1 MKIRTRFAPSPTGF
15 LHVGGLRTALYNYLF
30 AKKNNGLF
38 ILRIED
44 TDQDRLIPNATQNL
58 IKTLEL
64 CGLNYDEGP
73 NQNNKRGPY
82 TQSKRLHIYKKYIL
96 QLINDK
102 QAYPC
107 FFKNDKNDLT
117 PEYDIKTALERMQ
130 NEHFVVK
137 FKLSNDKKFKTFDE
151 IRGNII
157 FDVSLMEDPIIL
169 KSDGYPTYHFANV
182 IDDYCMKISH
192 VIRGEEWL
200 PSLPKHLLLYNALNW
215 DAPKFYHLPLL
226 LNPDKSKLSKR
237 QGDVSVEDFLKNGYL
252 KESIIN
258 FVALLGW
265 HPSNNQEIFNINE
278 LVNSFSMNRI
288 NKSGAVFDKE
298 KLNWM
303 NRHYLKTIG
312 VDDLLDNIQLM
323 LSKKNIIINNKIK
336 LKLMIK
342 YALNRVNTLNEIINE
357 IMCFIKCDELNLKL
371 LRNFNF
377 NDLGQL
383 WITEIQN
390 LNSINKDDINN
401 IINKTSNVLK
411 ITGKQLFIP
420 LRLMLINKE
429 HGPDLFTIINIL
441 GIDESIR
448 RIKRIEEN

>member
-15 LHVGGLRTALYNYLF
+15 LHVGGLRTALYNFLF
-30 AKKNNGLF
+30 AKKNKGVF
-38 ILRIED
+38 VLRIED
-44 TDQDRLIPNATQNL
+44 TDQDRLIPNAAQNL
-58 IKTLEL
+58 IKTLEF

-73 NQNNKRGPY
+73 NQKNKFGPY

-96 QLINDK
+96 QLINNK

-107 FFKNDKNDLT
+107 FFKNDKNDLA
-117 PEYDIKTALERMQ
+117 PEYDIQTALERMQ
-130 NEHFVVK
+130 NEQFVVK
-137 FKLSNDKKFKTFDE
+137 FKLSHDKNLKTFDE
-151 IRGNII
+151 IRGDVI
-157 FDVSLMEDPIIL
+157 FDVNLMEDPIIL

-182 IDDYCMKISH
+182 IDDHCMKISH

-200 PSLPKHLLLYNALNW
+200 PSLPKHILLYNAFNW
-215 DAPKFYHLPLL
+215 DTPKFYHLPLL

-237 QGDVSVEDFLKNGYL
+237 QGDVGVEDFLKNGYL

-265 HPSNNQEIFNINE
+265 HPSNNQEIFSIDE

-303 NRHYLKTIG
+303 NRHYLKAISS
-312 VDDLLDNIQLM
+312 DDCLEKIQSM
-323 LSKKNIIINNKIK
+323 LSKKNIIIDNKIK
-336 LKLMIK
+336 LKFMIE
-342 YALNRVNTLNEIINE
+342 YAQNRVNTLNEIINE
-357 IMCFIKCDELNLKL
+357 IMCFIECDELNLKL
-371 LRNFNF
+371 LKKFNF
-377 NDLGQL
+377 NDLGRL
-383 WITEIQN
+383 WINEINN
-390 LNSINKDDINN
+390 LNSINKDNINN
-401 IINKTSNVLK
+401 IITKTSNVLK

-441 GIDESIR
+441 GIDESIK
-448 RIKRIEEN
+448 RIKRIEKI